1 MCLVGELEDIYVYV
15 HPLPARVKGF
25 VTKDD
30 YDRHVIVVNENLCE
44 QKRIDAFN
52 HELLH
57 IRLGHLFSEELVYS
71 IERSV
76 EYNEGNYQIKGQIFS
91 SPLTI

>member
-1 MCLVGELEDIYVYV
+1 MCLVGEVEDIHVYV

-25 VTKDD
+25 VTKDVE
-30 YDRHVIVVNENLCE
+30 DRHIIIINECLCE
-44 QKRIDAFN
+44 ERRIDVFN
-52 HELLH
+52 HELQH

-76 EYNEGNYQIKGQIFS
+76 EYN
-91 SPLTI
+91 